1 MLPFTRF
8 AYFTVARDASFVGLA
23 AALLML
29 VFSYSP
35 AMACEAGATVALIF
49 SIGLLIRA
57 FCLNEQRF
65 LRSEAWSQ
73 LRDEERPVGEHG
85 KIWAQVELQELL
97 LRFAKTAA
105 GIAGILFG
113 TALLLSLA

>member
-1 MLPFTRF
+1 MPPFTRF
-8 AYFTVARDASFVGLA
+8 AYFTVTRDASFVALA

-29 VFSYSP
+29 AFSYRL

-57 FCLNEQRF
+57 FYLNEQRF
-65 LRSEAWSQ
+65 LRCEAWCQ

-85 KIWAQVELQELL
+85 RVWAQVELQELL

-105 GIAGILFG
+105 GIAGILYG
-113 TALLLSLA
+113 SALVLWLA